1 VTPTSTASTSGGGC
15 GGIDPATL
23 VFVTTTDPQP
33 AADGTVDLAHCQA
46 ACPATVPSQGNT
58 TLNTCTAT
66 RDSACPSRGWDVT
79 CTYLSWCTG
88 RRPEG
93 FSPAEQ
99 AAHGALE
106 AFLCQSA
113 QLEHAS
119 IAAFDRLARE
129 LAFHGAPAA
138 LIERARRAQADEVRH
153 AAAMQALLSR
163 PTPLQVGGTLPVRP
177 LFEVALENAVEGCVR
192 ETYGAAQA
200 RWQVERAA
208 WPALRAAMEAIAEE
222 ELSHAELAFEI
233 AAWLDA
239 RLTPQEQARLAMA
252 RAQEIAHLREA
263 LSVEAAA
270 AVRDAVG
277 LPSAAQALA
286 LHARLQADLW
296 A

>member
-1 VTPTSTASTSGGGC
+1 
-15 GGIDPATL
+15 
-23 VFVTTTDPQP
+23 
-33 AADGTVDLAHCQA
+33 
-46 ACPATVPSQGNT
+46 
-58 TLNTCTAT
+58 
-66 RDSACPSRGWDVT
+66 
-79 CTYLSWCTG
+79 
-88 RRPEG
+88 
-93 FSPAEQ
+93 
-99 AAHGALE
+99 
-106 AFLCQSA
+106 
-113 QLEHAS
+113 
-119 IAAFDRLARE
+119 
-129 LAFHGAPAA
+129 
-138 LIERARRAQADEVRH
+138 
-153 AAAMQALLSR
+153 MQALLSR

-222 ELSHAELAFEI
+222 ELSHAELAFEV